1 MSRDSSGQI
10 QSSNLLQVGRVL
22 GPETFVCVADAAV
35 IEELQ
40 RLRVSINDFN
50 VKGVIGHGHFGE
62 IQVAG
67 ERGTKNVFA
76 LKIQNKADV
85 LSQQN
90 VCRVIEISSSLSA
103 VNLLFHSVN
112 LNFEVHVSHVSYLI
126 LHNLCYCLFLAVLCA
141 VLFSALLAK

>member
-1 MSRDSSGQI
+1 
-10 QSSNLLQVGRVL
+10 
-22 GPETFVCVADAAV
+22 
-35 IEELQ
+35 
-40 RLRVSINDFN
+40 LRVSIDDFN

-90 VCRVIEISSSLSA
+90 VSRVTEIGTSLGCC
-103 VNLLFHSVN
+103 VLVLLIFS
-112 LNFEVHVSHVSYLI
+112 FI
-126 LHNLCYCLFLAVLCA
+126 L
-141 VLFSALLAK
+141 